1 MPQIKGTNVVAPVV
15 PLDTADVHPSHEA
28 RYGKGG
34 YRTVATLAER
44 DAIPAPR
51 REAGML
57 VYVQADD
64 KIYQLSADLLAWEE
78 FSGGVSTWTEL
89 EGKPS
94 TFPPDPHGHTVS
106 AIVGLQAAL
115 DGKQAAGSYVLT
127 TDARLSDARQPLT
140 HTHTASQI
148 TDFTTAVVAAAPPTT
163 NASLLTSG
171 TLPDARLSSSIA
183 RTADV
188 TAAVAAVVNAAPAT
202 LDTLAELASA
212 LGSDANFSTT
222 VTNSLA
228 SKAPLAS
235 PTFTGTVSGVTKSM
249 VGLGNVDNT
258 SDASKPVS
266 TATQTALDDKAATSH
281 THGFLSASGD
291 LSNASGAGTAATVAM
306 VGIAGTP
313 SAGKLVAATSMVGL
327 SVSAVSNALLVTYG
341 STALTACQGN
351 DSRLSDA
358 RTPTAHT
365 QAWSTITA
373 TPTTLSGYGITDA
386 VSSSDARLTDA
397 RTPLSHTHSAQDI
410 QSGVIDTAR
419 LGSGSATSTTFLAG
433 DQTWKT
439 VTSGSTNASDL
450 TSGTLANAR
459 MTTRARASMNIYLWS
474 SFR

>member
-57 VYVQADD
+57 VFVQADD

-94 TFPPDPHGHTVS
+94 TFPPEPHGHTVS

-148 TDFTTAVVAAAPPTT
+148 TDFTSAVIAAAPPTVD
-163 NASLLTSG
+163 ASLLTQG

-183 RTADV
+183 RTSDV
-188 TAAVAAVVNAAPAT
+188 SSAVAALVNSSPAS
-202 LDTLAELASA
+202 LDTLAELAQA
-212 LGSDANFSTT
+212 LNNDASFATT

-228 SKAPLAS
+228 AKAPLAS
-235 PTFTGTVSGVTKSM
+235 PTFTGTVGGITKSM

-266 TATQTALDDKAATSH
+266 TAQAAADAAVASAAASDATTKANAAQAAAVQRANHTGTQTASTISDFTTAASAAAPVQSVAGRTGAVTIAAADVSGLGSLATQSSVSYASLSGVPSTFAPAAHKASHATGGSDALSPADIGAATQH
-281 THGFLSASGD
+281 
-291 LSNASGAGTAATVAM
+291 
-306 VGIAGTP
+306 
-313 SAGKLVAATSMVGL
+313 
-327 SVSAVSNALLVTYG
+327 
-341 STALTACQGN
+341 
-351 DSRLSDA
+351 
-358 RTPTAHT
+358 
-365 QAWSTITA
+365 
-373 TPTTLSGYGITDA
+373 
-386 VSSSDARLTDA
+386 
-397 RTPLSHTHSAQDI
+397 HTHSASDLT
-410 QSGVIDTAR
+410 SGTVATAR
-419 LGSGSATSTTFLAG
+419 LGSGTANSTTYLRG
-433 DQTWKT
+433 DQTWAT
-439 VTSGSTNASDL
+439 VTSGSTSASDL
-450 TSGTLANAR
+450 TSGTLAEVRLNHVPFHPFLL
-459 MTTRARASMNIYLWS
+459 MGG
-474 SFR
+474 